1 MVTTESKKV
10 TTESKKLY
18 VNKLTD
24 SIQLTSLLF
33 APIFS
38 ARPPKYDEKKEV
50 EINLRRTKNETIYY
64 KGRLLDTIKDFPLF
78 SLLVSKLQKIN
89 QNLPDNAPRVM
100 EFEMTEVEVFKTL
113 GVQIRKSNR
122 DLFEKRLD
130 KLKASD
136 ICIKIFN
143 DDQMCIRKIKTS
155 LVLKYDW
162 KKENKIIHFT
172 MDYDFLP
179 KHKNST
185 DIDREFID
193 LRVYDSINT
202 GYAKSLFLYLETKKF
217 SDQKYVM
224 HVKESLINRIAMNV
238 TSNRERNRA
247 LDESLKE
254 LVRVGYLK
262 HSYPDKSIDT
272 HEPLIM
278 IARNQK
284 FMAEV
289 RAKFKKIEAKAAK
302 DKELEHSFK

>member
-1 MVTTESKKV
+1 MVTTER
-10 TTESKKLY
+10 KKLY
-18 VNKLTD
+18 VNKLTE

-38 ARPPKYDEKKEV
+38 ARPPKYDEEKIV
-50 EINLRRTKNETIYY
+50 EINLRRTKTETIHY

-89 QNLPDNAPRVM
+89 QNLPEDAPRIM

-113 GVQIRKSNR
+113 GVQIRKSNI

-130 KLKASD
+130 KFKASE
-136 ICIKIFN
+136 ICIKRFN
-143 DDQMCIRKIKTS
+143 DDQVCIRKIKTS

-179 KHKNST
+179 KGKNST

-217 SDQKYVM
+217 TDQEYVR
-224 HVKESLINRIAMNV
+224 HSKESLINRIAMNV
-238 TSNRERNRA
+238 KTNRERNRA
-247 LDESLKE
+247 LTASLEE

-262 HSYPDKSIDT
+262 KYYPDKSKDT
-272 HEPLIM
+272 FEPVIM
-278 IARNQK
+278 IARNPK
-284 FMAEV
+284 FMAKV
-289 RAKFKKIEAKAAK
+289 RADFKKIEEKEAK
-302 DKELEHSFK
+302 DAELEYFFK

>member
-1 MVTTESKKV
+1 MVTTER
-10 TTESKKLY
+10 KKLY

-38 ARPPKYDEKKEV
+38 ARPPKYDEEKIV
-50 EINLRRTKNETIYY
+50 EINLRRTKTETIYY
-64 KGRLLDTIKDFPLF
+64 KGRLLDTKKDFPLF

-89 QNLPDNAPRVM
+89 QNLREDAPRIM

-113 GVQIRKSNR
+113 GVQIRKSNI

-130 KLKASD
+130 KFKASE

-143 DDQMCIRKIKTS
+143 DDQVCIRKIKTS

-172 MDYDFLP
+172 MDHDFLP
-179 KHKNST
+179 KGNNST

-193 LRVYDSINT
+193 LRVYELINT

-217 SDQKYVM
+217 SEQEYVR

-238 TSNRERNRA
+238 KTNRERNRA
-247 LDESLKE
+247 LTASLEE

-262 HSYPDKSIDT
+262 KYYPDKSKDT
-272 HEPLIM
+272 YEPVIM
-278 IARNQK
+278 IARNPK
-284 FMAEV
+284 FMAKV
-289 RAKFKKIEAKAAK
+289 RADFKKIEEEEAK
-302 DKELEHSFK
+302 DAELEHFFK

>member
-1 MVTTESKKV
+1 MV

-38 ARPPKYDEKKEV
+38 ARPPKYDEEKEV

-89 QNLPDNAPRVM
+89 QNLPDNTPKVM
-100 EFEMTEVEVFKTL
+100 EFEVTEIEIFKTL
-113 GVQIRKSNR
+113 GVQIRKSNIDR
-122 DLFEKRLD
+122 FEKRLD
-130 KLKASD
+130 KFKASD

-143 DDQMCIRKIKTS
+143 DDQVCIRKIKTS

-179 KHKNST
+179 ENENST
-185 DIDREFID
+185 GIDREFID
-193 LRVYDSINT
+193 LRAYGLIST

-217 SDQKYVM
+217 GNQEYVR
-224 HVKESLINRIAMNV
+224 HVKESLINRMSMNLQ
-238 TSNRERNRA
+238 TNRERNRA
-247 LDESLKE
+247 LKASLIE
-254 LVRVGYLK
+254 LQRVGYIK
-262 HSYPDKSIDT
+262 KYYPDKSKDT
-272 HEPLIM
+272 HEPIIM
-278 IARNQK
+278 IARDPK
-284 FMAEV
+284 FMAKV
-289 RAKFKKIEAKAAK
+289 RADFKKIEEKEAK
-302 DKELEHSFK
+302 DKELDHLF

>member
-1 MVTTESKKV
+1 MVTTER
-10 TTESKKLY
+10 KKLY

-38 ARPPKYDEKKEV
+38 ARPPKYDEEKIV
-50 EINLRRTKNETIYY
+50 EINLKRTKTETIYY

-89 QNLPDNAPRVM
+89 QNLPEDAPRIM

-113 GVQIRKSNR
+113 GVQIRKSNI

-130 KLKASD
+130 KFKASD
-136 ICIKIFN
+136 VCIKIFN
-143 DDQMCIRKIKTS
+143 DDQVCIRKLKTS

-162 KKENKIIHFT
+162 KKENKIIRFT
-172 MDYDFLP
+172 MDHDFLP
-179 KHKNST
+179 KGKNST

-193 LRVYDSINT
+193 LRVYDLINT

-217 SDQKYVM
+217 SEQEYVR

-238 TSNRERNRA
+238 KTNRERNRA
-247 LDESLKE
+247 LTASLEE

-262 HSYPDKSIDT
+262 KYYPDKSKDT
-272 HEPLIM
+272 YEPVIM
-278 IARNQK
+278 IARNPK
-284 FMAEV
+284 FMAKV
-289 RAKFKKIEAKAAK
+289 RADFKKIEEEEAK
-302 DKELEHSFK
+302 DAELEHFFK